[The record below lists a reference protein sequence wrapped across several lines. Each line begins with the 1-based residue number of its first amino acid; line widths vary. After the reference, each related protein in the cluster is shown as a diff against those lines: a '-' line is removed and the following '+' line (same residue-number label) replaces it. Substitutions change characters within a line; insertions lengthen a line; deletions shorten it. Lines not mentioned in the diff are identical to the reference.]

1 VKKKFLKIFCI
12 TCFFSVFF
20 DQISKHFILKT
31 LKNGEI
37 EISRFFSFTLV
48 KNKGVLFGLFNN
60 SYMKIPIIV
69 ISFAVILAIL
79 MYALNVSAESKFLLF
94 SLGLVEGGIIG
105 NLIDRVRFSYVIDF
119 LNFKVWPVFNFGDI
133 FIVIGTFLT
142 IFYQLRRTN
151 AS

>member
-1 VKKKFLKIFCI
+1 M
-12 TCFFSVFF
+12 FS
-20 DQISKHFILKT
+20 DQISKLSVLKT
-31 LKNGEI
+31 LENGEI

-48 KNKGVLFGLFNN
+48 RNKGVLFGLFSN

-69 ISFAVILAIL
+69 ISFAVILGIL
-79 MYALNVSAESKFLLF
+79 IYALNVSAESKFLLF
-94 SLGLVEGGIIG
+94 SLGLIEGGITG
-105 NLIDRVRFSYVIDF
+105 NLIDRVRFGYVIDF

-133 FIVIGTFLT
+133 FIVVGTFLI